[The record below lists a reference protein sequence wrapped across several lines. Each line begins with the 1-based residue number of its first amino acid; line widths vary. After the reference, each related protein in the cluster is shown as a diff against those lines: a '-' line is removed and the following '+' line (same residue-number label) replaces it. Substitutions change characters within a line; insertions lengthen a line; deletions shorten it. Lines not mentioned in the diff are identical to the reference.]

1 MTVPPPDVEVAVD
14 VAAPPD
20 AVWALLADPTR
31 MGELSPEC
39 RRVTWVGDVRDTV
52 VGARFRGVNRRG
64 PNVWATLSAYV
75 EVVPGERVAWESRF
89 LGLPVSRWQYA
100 IEPADGGTRVVESWW
115 DQRHAVVRILGP
127 VARISVNAKEH
138 NRRGMAV
145 TLGRIKARLENVA

>member
-1 MTVPPPDVEVAVD
+1 MTTPPPDVEVAVD
-14 VAAPPD
+14 VTAPPD

-31 MGELSPEC
+31 MGEFSPEC

-64 PNVWATLSAYV
+64 PSVWATVSSYV
-75 EVVPGERVAWESRF
+75 DVEPGRRVAWESRF

-115 DQRHAVVRILGP
+115 DQRHLVIRVAGP

-145 TLGRIKARLENVA
+145 TLGRIKARLEKAA